1 MIIRNYFHQKFSFL
15 QGLSEASKQSKMGRK
30 VCKTVFFPQKI
41 FFSGNQ
47 SEFIYFSPG
56 FKKSTRH
63 TKSAVISRYNN
74 FFYRTLNQHPTRSI
88 RGYEKSYSWSASFP
102 KCKFF
107 FEFFFKPLSY
117 VYRVSV
123 PWLNPPGRAPW

>member
-1 MIIRNYFHQKFSFL
+1 MNLFISHL
-15 QGLSEASKQSKMGRK
+15 GLKGPLGTPNQQSSC
-30 VCKTVFFPQKI
+30 VTTI
-41 FFSGNQ
+41 
-47 SEFIYFSPG
+47 
-56 FKKSTRH
+56 
-63 TKSAVISRYNN
+63 

-123 PWLNPPGRAPW
+123 LWLNPPGRAPW